1 MTNTYEVKLQTGWPG
16 QHGYVTY
23 TVNVDDI
30 DDPAAEA
37 ASKARAR
44 ARREYLCVVAVTQV
58 RRL

>member
-23 TVNVDDI
+23 AVNVDDI
-30 DDPAAEA
+30 EDPEAEA
-37 ASKARAR
+37 ESKARAR